1 MKKYQ
6 ENRVLESGI
15 IQAAM
20 SDKKRLN
27 KICNLL
33 RFTLIELL
41 VVIAII
47 AILAGMLLPALNKA
61 RDTAKAISCA
71 SNLKQIGLASAMYSD
86 ENDDYFVPPYNSN
99 TSWGQVFWYAKL
111 SGVDKYGSRFS
122 KGYGVAF
129 YGIYKT
135 KGTFA
140 CPSEPI
146 KWGNDDTK
154 EFHYTHYA
162 MNSYLVDD
170 YAVDGGSKVA
180 SISKASQAIFAFDNS
195 AFAAY
200 AQGWPDYLGF
210 RHGAY
215 LKPQK
220 SSVFP
225 GAGWQGKSNI
235 IYTDG
240 HVDSKNYATL
250 YSERQSPSW
259 NRMKRGIRR
268 FE

>member
-1 MKKYQ
+1 
-6 ENRVLESGI
+6 
-15 IQAAM
+15 
-20 SDKKRLN
+20 
-27 KICNLL
+27 
-33 RFTLIELL
+33 
-41 VVIAII
+41 VVIVII

-71 SNLKQIGLASAMYSD
+71 SNFKQIGLASAMYSD

-135 KGTFA
+135 KGTFV

-170 YAVDGGSKVA
+170 YVNDGGSKVA

-200 AQGWPDYLGF
+200 AQGWPNHLGF
-210 RHGAY
+210 RHGVY

-220 SSVFP
+220 STVFP
-225 GAGWQGKSNI
+225 GAGWQGKANI

-250 YSERQSPSW
+250 YSERQPPSS